1 MITKNAK
8 NYTDKSSTEEEIS
21 ILPEDVVKYNHWKE
35 GQAIEMKLKDGKIY
49 LTALPEQDVA

>member
-1 MITKNAK
+1 MIIKSEKNST
-8 NYTDKSSTEEEIS
+8 NKSLSEEEIS